1 MINVNDYKGRTD
13 SERIENAMAHLDKD
27 GIIQIPPRED
37 LDGRTEW
44 LIDRAIILK
53 DNTTVILQ
61 NSTIKLSDNC
71 RDNFFRSGNCG
82 LGIEDIKPMSNIHII
97 GVGQS
102 VLMGA
107 DHPRATG
114 DA

>member
-53 DNTTVILQ
+53 DNTKGGMKNVAV
-61 NSTIKLSDNC
+61 
-71 RDNFFRSGNCG
+71 
-82 LGIEDIKPMSNIHII
+82 SNIMSKGGEI
-97 GVGQS
+97 VETNC
-102 VLMGA
+102 L
-107 DHPRATG
+107 D
-114 DA
+114 